1 MLFKQRGFNHDHE
14 IFHKA
19 LNITD
24 ETKTVVREK
33 IFFSS
38 FSNAL
43 QAMDLFENIEDAPR
57 SLSTVTGD
65 LEKCLMIIET
75 QEEYEYALLSF
86 TMYQRLTKPILAE
99 YRMKNSSDSEDRE
112 AMLKHTII
120 EAIME
125 LKRQKDRE
133 ESEDEDD
140 IDNEEETGPFAVNH
154 SRMMTRLKYVKKSN
168 YNFAKYMN
176 MMQGNKDTKSDFDIE
191 GLLGNILNGDDD

>member
-112 AMLKHTII
+112 AILKHTII

>member
-24 ETKTVVREK
+24 EIKTVVREK

-43 QAMDLFENIEDAPR
+43 QAMDLFENIDDAPR

-65 LEKCLMIIET
+65 LEKCLMMIET

-99 YRMKNSSDSEDRE
+99 YRMKNSTDSEDRE

-133 ESEDEDD
+133 ESGDEDD
-140 IDNEEETGPFAVNH
+140 VDNEEETGPFAVNH

>member
-24 ETKTVVREK
+24 EIKTVVREK

>member
-1 MLFKQRGFNHDHE
+1 MLFKQQGFNHDEE
-14 IFHKA
+14 IFHRA
-19 LNITD
+19 LNVSD
-24 ETKTVVREK
+24 EVKTVVREK

-43 QAMDLFENIEDAPR
+43 QAMDLFEDISDAPR

-65 LEKCLMIIET
+65 LEKCLQMIDS
-75 QEEYEYALLSF
+75 QQEYEYALLSF
-86 TMYQRLTKPILAE
+86 TMYQRLTKSILAE

-125 LKRQKDRE
+125 LKRQKEKE

-140 IDNEEETGPFAVNH
+140 IDSEEETGPFAVNH

-168 YNFAKYMN
+168 YNFAKYMT

-191 GLLGNILNGDDD
+191 GLLGNIFKGDDD

>member
-1 MLFKQRGFNHDHE
+1 MLFKQQGFNHE
-14 IFHKA
+14 EEMFHRA
-19 LNITD
+19 LNVTD
-24 ETKTVVREK
+24 DIKNIVREK

-43 QAMDLFENIEDAPR
+43 QAMDLFEDLDDAPR
-57 SLSTVTGD
+57 SLCTVTGD
-65 LEKCLMIIET
+65 LEKCLQMIDS
-75 QEEYEYALLSF
+75 QQEYEYALLSF

-99 YRMKNSSDSEDRE
+99 YKMKNSSDPEDRE

-125 LKRQKDRE
+125 LKREKDRE
-133 ESEDEDD
+133 ESDEEFFDD
-140 IDNEEETGPFAVNH
+140 EEKGPFAVNH

-176 MMQGNKDTKSDFDIE
+176 LLQGNKDSKSDFDIE
-191 GLLGNILNGDDD
+191 GLLGDILKGDD

>member
-86 TMYQRLTKPILAE
+86 SMYQRLTKPILAE

>member
-1 MLFKQRGFNHDHE
+1 MLFKQQGFNHDE
-14 IFHKA
+14 EAFHKA

-24 ETKTVVREK
+24 EVKRTVREK

-38 FSNAL
+38 FANAL
-43 QAMDLFENIEDAPR
+43 QAMDLFEDLDDAPR
-57 SLSTVTGD
+57 ALCTVTGD
-65 LEKCLMIIET
+65 LEKCLQMIDS
-75 QEEYEYALLSF
+75 QQEYEYALLSF

-125 LKRQKDRE
+125 LKREKDKE
-133 ESEDEDD
+133 ESDEEDA
-140 IDNEEETGPFAVNH
+140 DNEEEKGPFAVNH
-154 SRMMTRLKYVKKSN
+154 STMMKRLKCVKKSN

-176 MMQGNKDTKSDFDIE
+176 MMQGVKDNKSDFDIE
-191 GLLGNILNGDDD
+191 DLLGNIFNGDDD

>member
-1 MLFKQRGFNHDHE
+1 MLFKQQGFNHE
-14 IFHKA
+14 EEMFHRA
-19 LNITD
+19 LNVTD
-24 ETKTVVREK
+24 DIKNIVREK

-43 QAMDLFENIEDAPR
+43 QAMDLFEDLDDAPR
-57 SLSTVTGD
+57 SLCTVTGD
-65 LEKCLMIIET
+65 LEKCLQMIDS
-75 QEEYEYALLSF
+75 QQEYEYALLSF

-99 YRMKNSSDSEDRE
+99 YKMKNSSDPEDRE

-125 LKRQKDRE
+125 LKREKDRE
-133 ESEDEDD
+133 ESDEESFDD
-140 IDNEEETGPFAVNH
+140 EEKGPFAVNH

-176 MMQGNKDTKSDFDIE
+176 LLQGNKDSKSDFDIE
-191 GLLGNILNGDDD
+191 GLLGDILKGDD